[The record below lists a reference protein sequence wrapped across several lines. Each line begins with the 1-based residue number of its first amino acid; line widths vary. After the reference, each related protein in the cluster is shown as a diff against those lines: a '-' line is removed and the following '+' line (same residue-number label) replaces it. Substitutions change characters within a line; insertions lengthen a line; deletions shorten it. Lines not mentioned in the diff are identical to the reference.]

1 MTVHATDTAS
11 PLRWVDSTTTV
22 QTRRWAAPPRHVVNP
37 ATTATHRADFAI
49 AADNMLDLRAE
60 FSSTVHFK
68 PDFVR
73 AKWVDGELINVTVS
87 GPRRLTSGGLSPSQ
101 NRQISWDSY
110 RTSLDKDQLPAVIA
124 QGLADY
130 EAQVAE
136 AAVHGDS
143 EADR

>member
-1 MTVHATDTAS
+1 
-11 PLRWVDSTTTV
+11 
-22 QTRRWAAPPRHVVNP
+22 
-37 ATTATHRADFAI
+37 
-49 AADNMLDLRAE
+49 MLDLRAE